1 MIGGNAMPAIE
12 ARSTECTEGYVAPPL
27 RADDFVWAQSAG
39 FNSLSDRVI
48 QPSGDAASGHHAL
61 TRRSV
66 IAAALAA
73 PSLVRAAAPIQLR
86 VSVETPPTH
95 GRTNSAAD
103 FCRKVEDASKGA
115 IKTELFH
122 SGQLFTDQ
130 NVVTALV
137 QNQLEM
143 SIPGTWGLAGFV
155 PSVDVSQL
163 PVMYAR
169 PVEAA
174 HRVIDGK
181 TGQMINAE
189 IAGKLRMRVLGRWLD
204 LGFENWYA
212 TTKRLT
218 RLDDLTGMKI
228 RNSGGA
234 GKAWRTRFLGAIPN
248 TTPMPNVALALSQGT
263 FDGLITTNETAAA
276 GSLWD
281 SHVHYVLEDHQTFSF
296 YVPLV
301 AGSFWQGLSPA
312 HQALLTDVWES
323 SLAGYRTNM
332 AAAQVA
338 AREKL
343 LAHGMVISVPGAAQ
357 TDSMRVR
364 MLAEQDGLVK
374 QWRITPAVAA
384 QALADA
390 G

>member
-1 MIGGNAMPAIE
+1 MLRRRLEQAWARLVRSNRPAVRGDGAIG
-12 ARSTECTEGYVAPPL
+12 
-27 RADDFVWAQSAG
+27 
-39 FNSLSDRVI
+39 
-48 QPSGDAASGHHAL
+48 
-61 TRRSV
+61 RRRV
-66 IAAALAA
+66 IAAALAGPSLMA
-73 PSLVRAAAPIQLR
+73 PSLVRGAAPIQLR
-86 VSVETPPTH
+86 LSVETPPTH
-95 GRTNSAAD
+95 GRTISAAD
-103 FCRKVEDASKGA
+103 FCRKVDDASKGE

-169 PVEAA
+169 PVEVA

-181 TGQMINAE
+181 TGQMINGE

-218 RLDDLTGMKI
+218 SLDDLKGMKI

-276 GSLWD
+276 GSLWE
-281 SHVHYVLEDHQTFSF
+281 SRVHYVLEDHQTFSF

-301 AGSFWQGLSPA
+301 AGAFWQGLSPA

-323 SLAGYRTNM
+323 SLAGYRANM
-332 AAAQVA
+332 ATAQVT
-338 AREKL
+338 ARQKL
-343 LAHGMVISVPGAAQ
+343 LAHGMVITVPDAAQ
-357 TDSMRVR
+357 IDAVRAR

-384 QALADA
+384 RALADV